1 VRTSTLRVAGRASRW
16 LAAVVAVVL
25 VAGCDYE
32 VGGESGQLD
41 PAFGGGDGVV
51 SFAGRARSDDNV
63 MAATRQPDGKLVVVT
78 DTGGDFML
86 LRFLPGGDIDPG
98 FGDGGVVH
106 TAIPNGIVTAVT
118 VMPDGDIAL
127 AGGIFGSG
135 SITGWLVAR
144 YQPDGDPDPGFG
156 NGGIARVLPDLEPA
170 VPFGFAT
177 DIVPAGDDIVIAA
190 IRTSDGG
197 QPRNDGVVAKLL
209 ADGTIDTSFGPDGT
223 GTVIVGNASRGVVG
237 ALPDGSFVASSL
249 VDGGPAGLVLV
260 SATGVASPPIGLPAG
275 SPTVVG
281 WDDIAVAGDGSVVVA
296 GTELVFPNRSAVLV
310 KLAPDRTLDTGFG
323 AGGVAPV
330 PLLVGRQASVAVTAG
345 GLVVQADTVA
355 PDRNVQT
362 ARVTDAGALDPA
374 WGDGGMATYDRT
386 ESGVAVVAT
395 GEGVLVIGATPPFS
409 AGLGPSDVLLLAV
422 DDAGAVDPTFGDGG
436 RVAYD
441 IGQPGFDTLTVTARL
456 PGGDILVAGDTR
468 DGVVAGRYDGHGMPD
483 DDHPVAPLLPG
494 RLAGLHTV
502 RDLAVAPDGSAFLLV
517 QVGDQE
523 PAAFFGGG
531 GTGWRVVKLAPGGEI
546 DTSFG
551 DGGVAVHDGGS
562 FPNAIAL
569 QPDGTVLVAWTV
581 IHPPRLIPP
590 HGVEPATFDFRIDA
604 LTPSGQPDTTFG
616 TGGSLLHPFT
626 GSPGPPGPPF
636 TGWMAVGPDGTAYLS
651 GVGLSRVDPDGTAFT
666 PGALAGTD
674 LGATDVAIDPRGG
687 VVLTGRATVGG
698 TSGVDVVARANA
710 DLTALDP
717 AFGTAG
723 LAPLPPTLPGQV
735 LTGPM
740 LLVDDHGV
748 VTVVSQARATGLGY
762 DDLVIRRMTARG
774 VPDAGFSSDGLAVG
788 AFAPGGETATVA
800 GAALVGR
807 DVVVVGRFTDALDG
821 MVARVNG

>member
-1 VRTSTLRVAGRASRW
+1 VRTSTLRGAGRASRW

-25 VAGCDYE
+25 VAACDYE

-41 PAFGGGDGVV
+41 PGFGGGDGVV

-78 DTGGDFML
+78 DTGGDVML

-98 FGDGGVVH
+98 FGDSGVVR
-106 TAIPNGIVTAVT
+106 TAIPFGVVTAVT

-127 AGGIFGSG
+127 TGGIFGSG

-144 YQPDGDPDPGFG
+144 YEPDGDPDAGFG
-156 NGGIARVLPDLEPA
+156 NGGIARVLPDLAPA

-177 DIVPAGDDIVIAA
+177 DIVPAGDDIVIFAA
-190 IRTSDGG
+190 RTSDGG
-197 QPRNDGVVAKLL
+197 QPRNEGVVAKVL

-223 GTVIVGNASRGVVG
+223 GTVVVGNASRGVVG

-249 VDGGPAGLVLV
+249 AEGGPAGLVLV

-275 SPTVVG
+275 SPTVVT
-281 WDDIAVAGDGSVVVA
+281 WDDVAVAGDGSVVVA
-296 GTELVFPNRSAVLV
+296 GTEVVFPNHSAVLV
-310 KLAPDRTLDTGFG
+310 RLAPDRTLDAGFG

-330 PLLVGRQASVAVTAG
+330 PLLVGRQASLAIADDG
-345 GLVVQADTVA
+345 IVVQADTVA
-355 PDRNVQT
+355 GDRNIQT

-374 WGDGGMATYDRT
+374 WGDDGIATHDRP
-386 ESGVAVVAT
+386 ESGWAVVTT
-395 GEGVLVIGATPPFS
+395 GSGVLVIGASPPFS

-422 DDAGAVDPTFGDGG
+422 DHVGAVDPTFGDGG

-441 IGQPGFDTLTVTARL
+441 IGQPGLDTLTVAARL
-456 PGGDILVAGDTR
+456 PDGDILVAGDTR
-468 DGVVAGRYDGHGMPD
+468 DGVLAGRYDADGTPD
-483 DDHPVAPLLPG
+483 ADNPVAPLLPD

-502 RDLAVAPDGSAFLLV
+502 RDLAVATDGSAFLLV

-523 PAAFFGGG
+523 PASFFGGG
-531 GTGWRVVKLAPGGEI
+531 GPGWRVVKLGPGGEV
-546 DTSFG
+546 DTLFG

-581 IHPPRLIPP
+581 VHPARPIPP

-616 TGGSLLHPFT
+616 TGGSLLHPLT
-626 GSPGPPGPPF
+626 RSPGPPGPPF
-636 TGWMAVGPDGTAYLS
+636 TGWMAVGPDGTAYLT

-687 VVLTGRATVGG
+687 VLLTGQATVGG
-698 TSGVDVVARANA
+698 PSRVDVVARANA

-717 AFGTAG
+717 AYGTGG
-723 LAPLPPTLPGQV
+723 LAPLPPTLPGLV
-735 LTGPM
+735 LTEPM
-740 LLVDDHGV
+740 LLVDDHAV
-748 VTVVSQARATGLGY
+748 VTVVSQARASGLGY
-762 DDLVIRRMTARG
+762 DDLVIRRLTAG
-774 VPDAGFSSDGLAVG
+774 GTPDSGFSGDGLAVG

-800 GAALVGR
+800 GAALAGH
-807 DVVVVGRFTDALDG
+807 DVVGVGRFTDAFDG